1 MPNYKSVEAY
11 QTAKTKSQNQ
21 EAKQQAITL
30 AQNRVNQLSS
40 LHSQL
45 CNQHGDSGSVRQ
57 QLEDAES
64 HLEGLKNG

>member
-11 QTAKTKSQNQ
+11 QSAKTKSQNQ
-21 EAKQQAITL
+21 EAKQRAIAL
-30 AQNRVNQLSS
+30 AQNRVSQLST

-64 HLEGLKNG
+64 YLESLRNG